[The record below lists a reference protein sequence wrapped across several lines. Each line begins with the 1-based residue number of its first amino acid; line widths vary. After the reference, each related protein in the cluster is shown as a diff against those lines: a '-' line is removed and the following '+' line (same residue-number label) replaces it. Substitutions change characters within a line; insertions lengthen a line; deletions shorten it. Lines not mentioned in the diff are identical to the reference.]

1 MNNHFAMEYDWNNQ
15 FDQING
21 HTLYQRDA
29 DFDYNMKPQMTRSTS
44 ANSGYV
50 APGLMPST
58 DSTRSASSSTV
69 GSPYSGH
76 MQMVSQQESFSTNAY
91 AMHGLGVTPAIVGQ
105 DGFQQEYNHMS
116 ENDML
121 GWSSFPDS
129 QKMNGIGR
137 FADLSS
143 YQHRSST
150 IRLPISQPSTSSPIA
165 SLSSAGTS
173 PDQLTLD
180 TVLECTAHATARI
193 SLSPHEPVF
202 KSPSTPASA
211 YPKTPAVSHSPEDR
225 RPPKRAKQQ
234 PHPHVQH
241 APMASPAGN
250 FQTHFFA
257 QSSGSFMPPI
267 ETSCWF
273 SLLQFCSRL
282 SCILAI
288 TAHIARPLKDLML
301 TSIAYRSHSDQ
312 LSLISRPSHV
322 RPPERLQPYLA
333 NCLASNLSQSHGL

>member
-1 MNNHFAMEYDWNNQ
+1 MNNPFTNMEYDWSNQ

-21 HTLYQRDA
+21 HPLYQRES
-29 DFDYNMKPQMTRSTS
+29 DYDYTGKPQMTRSTS
-44 ANSGYV
+44 ANSV
-50 APGLMPST
+50 FLAPGLMPST

-76 MQMVSQQESFSTNAY
+76 MQMVPQQESFTTNAY

-105 DGFQQEYNHMS
+105 DGFQQEYNHLS
-116 ENDML
+116 ENEML

-129 QKMNGIGR
+129 QKINGIGR

-143 YQHRSST
+143 SQHRSST
-150 IRLPISQPSTSSPIA
+150 IRLPISQPSISSPVA

-173 PDQLTLD
+173 PDQLTLN
-180 TVLECTAHATARI
+180 TVLECAPHASPPAHATARI

-211 YPKTPAVSHSPEDR
+211 YPKTPATSHSPEDR
-225 RPPKRAKQQ
+225 RPPGWARQQ
-234 PHPHVQH
+234 PYPNVQH
-241 APMASPAGN
+241 PSMSSPAGQ
-250 FQTHFFA
+250 FQSHFFA

-273 SLLQFCSRL
+273 SLLQFCFRL
-282 SCILAI
+282 FC
-288 TAHIARPLKDLML
+288 
-301 TSIAYRSHSDQ
+301 
-312 LSLISRPSHV
+312 V
-322 RPPERLQPYLA
+322 
-333 NCLASNLSQSHGL
+333 C